1 VLEVPIAG
9 EHRRRGRHAP
19 AAQTGIAVRAVA
31 HQSQPIGN
39 RCGRDT
45 ELLPHRRL
53 VAQLARAPIELD
65 DAVAPHALRQ
75 ILVRRAHDDLVD
87 ARIGRR
93 HGRRRGQRIIGLELD
108 HGPDDHAERAQ
119 RILQRLE
126 LGVQQ
131 RVHLLARLVARPER
145 VAKRFDDVIGSH
157 AQMRGSAFEHS

>member
-1 VLEVPIAG
+1 MTVLSRWAFIA
-9 EHRRRGRHAP
+9 RG
-19 AAQTGIAVRAVA
+19 
-31 HQSQPIGN
+31 SQNLGRKEPIGN

-65 DAVAPHALRQ
+65 DPVTPHALRQ

-87 ARIGRR
+87 ARVGRG
-93 HGRRRGQRIIGLELD
+93 HGRRRGERIIGLELD
-108 HGPDDHAERAQ
+108 HGPDDDAECAE

-131 RVHLLARLVARPER
+131 
-145 VAKRFDDVIGSH
+145 
-157 AQMRGSAFEHS
+157 